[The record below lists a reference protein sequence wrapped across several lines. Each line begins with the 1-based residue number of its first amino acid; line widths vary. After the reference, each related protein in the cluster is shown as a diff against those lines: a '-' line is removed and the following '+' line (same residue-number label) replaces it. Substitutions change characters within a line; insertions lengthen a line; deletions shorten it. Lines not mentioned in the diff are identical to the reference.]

1 MPRATVFAIVEGQ
14 TENAVLSRLLGPH
27 LGAMGIDFHCPIVK
41 IGSRRGGVK
50 RLSCHD
56 FCDQI
61 QRFLKDRRQPTVTS
75 FFDYYGLPHGIN
87 DGWEFVGKA
96 KAEVSFR
103 GLDVTVQSIENEL
116 HRLAVTGLQLPNVS
130 ERFIPYIQLHELEA
144 LFFAEPQKMADIFEI
159 PTLARR
165 FADAVTECG
174 SCEEINDTPQTAP
187 SKRIENLFSGYIKG
201 RSDLAHGPRLAE
213 KLDLQTVRGACPR
226 FSAWVTRLESLA
238 PASGGEENSA
248 PAQP

>member
-27 LGAMGIDFHCPIVK
+27 LGAMGIDLHCPIVK

-61 QRFLKDRRQPTVTS
+61 QRFLRDRRQPTVTS

-87 DGWEFVGKA
+87 DGWEFVETA

-103 GLDVTVQSIENEL
+103 GLDVTVQSIETEL
-116 HRLAVTGLQLPNVS
+116 HRLAVTGLELPNVAQ
-130 ERFIPYIQLHELEA
+130 RFIPYIQLHELEA
-144 LFFAEPQKMADIFEI
+144 LFFAEPQKMADIFES
-159 PTLARR
+159 PTLARK
-165 FADAVTECG
+165 FSDAVTECG
-174 SCEEINDTPQTAP
+174 SCEEINDRPQTAP
-187 SKRIENLFSGYIKG
+187 SKRIEYFYPGYIKG
-201 RSDLAHGPRLAE
+201 RSDYAHGPRLAE
-213 KLDLQTVRGACPR
+213 KMDLAAVRQACPR
-226 FSAWVTRLESLA
+226 FSAWVTQLESMA
-238 PASGGEENSA
+238 PDGAGEPGPNT
-248 PAQP
+248 